1 MNALILKD
9 NIYSSDSY
17 NPQRHTNIKK
27 LSDFCQN
34 NCKMDP
40 IQSGIK
46 SKELT
51 EYVDGWCGP
60 KKRLFF
66 AIITSQLSTDG
77 LIKNIKQINVE
88 EAEQDGAEPDQAE
101 LDQLELRL
109 NVQDL
114 GLSNQDEDE
123 QRSVITNL
131 FPGLAKIKKI
141 KKLWALYWEIDRR
154 LRSKIVTFSHR
165 YIKLKTREFLKRFLE
180 IYPQK
185 ELTPYIHFFSLHLH
199 EQYEKFGNLNYFS
212 AQGIEKLNDFS
223 TYQFFSSTNKKEN
236 FIKQMLEKDFRIS
249 LLEDSFQ
256 F

>member
-1 MNALILKD
+1 MNALILLD

-27 LSDFCQN
+27 LSDFCQAY
-34 NCKMDP
+34 CKMDP
-40 IQSGIK
+40 IQNEIK

-77 LIKNIKQINVE
+77 HIKNIKKINEE
-88 EAEQDGAEPDQAE
+88 EAENDETEPDQTS
-101 LDQLELRL
+101 LDQLELEL
-109 NVQDL
+109 GMDDQQEDDQD
-114 GLSNQDEDE
+114 D
-123 QRSVITNL
+123 RSVLTSL
-131 FPGLAKIKKI
+131 FPNLPNIKKI
-141 KKLWALYWEIDRR
+141 SKLWTLYWEIDRR
-154 LRSKIVTFSHR
+154 LRSNRRHFSTR
-165 YIKLKTREFLKRFLE
+165 YVRLKTREFLKKFLK
-180 IYPQK
+180 IYQQK
-185 ELTPYIHFFSLHLH
+185 EVTPYIHFFSLHLN

-212 AQGIEKLNDFS
+212 AQGLEKLNDLS

-236 FIKQMLEKDFRIS
+236 FIKQMLEKDFRMA
-249 LLEDSFQ
+249 LLEDSFK